1 MAFIDLILLIIVVYT
16 VSKWIWRSGSPRKKR
31 PPAAPARQSV
41 EEMKQD
47 PVCGTYVPVSLAV
60 TTLHQ
65 GKTVF
70 FCSAACRDEFERL
83 RKAD

>member
-16 VSKWIWRSGSPRKKR
+16 VSKWIWKSGRPRKQV
-31 PPAAPARQSV
+31 PPAAPARRTV

-60 TTLHQ
+60 SALHQ
-65 GKTVF
+65 GKTVY
-70 FCSAACRDEFERL
+70 FCSAACRDKFERAQQ
-83 RKAD
+83 AD